1 MTHRT
6 LFLVLV
12 AFSLQ
17 AQSQN
22 SALRGIENLEGYK
35 LIRIL
40 DSGYYSTSQLAV
52 LEKSRHHQS
61 IFYLDWEIDYDQ
73 SGMDSS
79 YLIACRPAIRHT
91 YRKIDPFKAV
101 DQDRYARFDD
111 LMGQE
116 LETALVH
123 SKRKRGILYRYG
135 NSEEWAYVDAK
146 DLFREIDWE
155 YQSGTLIAVSQGDKW
170 GWYDWYRQVQVVE
183 LSYEHPSELPCTL
196 DKSEHQNQSL
206 FLLQD
211 FNQANTEWRIDC
223 IQMDYINGDGIF
235 IGRSAENGLWGM
247 FQGWDSQ
254 YQMLIPQAYDSLRFF
269 PWNGDYTAVFKNAKV
284 GFYLSSWSG
293 MEEGKQSIPCEYDD
307 YQRAT
312 KEDGTPVLAVQ
323 KTGQWAWIDWRN
335 GELKTELKYDS
346 FEALP
351 YPYYEQ

>member
-6 LFLVLV
+6 LFLILL
-12 AFSLQ
+12 AFGMQ
-17 AQSQN
+17 AQSH
-22 SALRGIENLEGYK
+22 SSSLRGMENLENYK

-40 DSGYYSTSQLAV
+40 DSGYYSPSQLAV
-52 LEKSRHHQS
+52 LEKSRRQQS
-61 IFYLDWEIDYDQ
+61 IYYLDWEMDYDQ

-79 YLIACRPAIRHT
+79 YLIGCRPAIKHQ
-91 YRKIDPFKAV
+91 YQKIDPFKIV
-101 DQDRYARFDD
+101 DPNQYARIDD

-123 SKRKRGILYRYG
+123 SKRKKGILYRYG

-155 YQSGTLIAVSQGDKW
+155 YQSGTLVAVSQGDKW
-170 GWYDWYRQVQVVE
+170 GWYDWYRQVLVVE
-183 LSYEHPSELPCTL
+183 LNYELPSELPCTL
-196 DKSEHQNQSL
+196 EKSDLQNQSL

-211 FNQANTEWRIDC
+211 FNQSNSEWRIDC
-223 IQMDYINGDGIF
+223 IQMDYINGDGVF
-235 IGRSAENGLWGM
+235 IGRSAESGLWGM

-269 PWNGDYTAVFKNAKV
+269 PWNGDYTAVFKNGKV
-284 GFYLSSWSG
+284 GFHLSFWSDS
-293 MEEGKQSIPCEYDD
+293 ENSKQSIPCEYDD

-312 KEDGTPVLAVQ
+312 KEDGSPVLAVQ
-323 KTGQWAWIDWRN
+323 KNGHWAWIDWQN